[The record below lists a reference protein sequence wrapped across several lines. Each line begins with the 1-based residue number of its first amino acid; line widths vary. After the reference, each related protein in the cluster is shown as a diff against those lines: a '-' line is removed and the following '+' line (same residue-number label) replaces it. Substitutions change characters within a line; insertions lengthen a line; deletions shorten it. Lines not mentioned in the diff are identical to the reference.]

1 MPRVSPRLLPAIAAL
16 GLCLGVLASS
26 GCSTL
31 HAALPDDFAA
41 RATAYPVSGHSP
53 RRFNEPVRFGPYS
66 ALEMREGDT
75 FSWTLPFA
83 VADFKRTTK
92 PVAFTLVARGEAP
105 VEVQCA
111 TRASW
116 VGIGSASRRVELDVG
131 AVDGPMLDCGLRMD
145 GEQPQR
151 LQLGRMG
158 QRMSGSLLAPWG
170 ARYAVESVHGYAGSR
185 WSSGTPTAYRIGLGK
200 DTVAVVDVVNAGRV
214 HLADGLDAGQRVYLA
229 AAAAAL
235 LLLDPE
241 LGE

>member
-1 MPRVSPRLLPAIAAL
+1 MPRVSLRLLPAITAL

-83 VADFKRTTK
+83 VADLKRTTK

-185 WSSGTPTAYRIGLGK
+185 WSSGTPTAYRVGLGK